1 MKMDGYD
8 GEFLSEEDILLIHD
22 KLAAA
27 SEDNET
33 LGFIDNTGAL
43 FQGAVNSIFAS
54 FFGQDIYPTIEEKAC
69 RLGYN
74 IVTTHCFKNVNKR
87 TGLMAMIMT
96 YQINGMEISLSD
108 EELFEAIT
116 TIAGNNDEQT
126 WDYFKLKIIGN
137 VSKKKN

>member
-1 MKMDGYD
+1 MKIEGYVGD
-8 GEFLSEEDILLIHD
+8 FLSEEDILLIHD
-22 KLAAA
+22 RLAAA
-27 SEDNET
+27 SEDNEE

-54 FFGQDIYPTIEEKAC
+54 FFGQDAYPTIEEKAC

-96 YQINGMEISLSD
+96 YQMNGMEIDLSE

-116 TIAGNNDEQT
+116 TIASNGDEQS
-126 WDYFKLKIIGN
+126 WEYFKSKIIGN
-137 VSKKKN
+137 VSKKKD

>member
-1 MKMDGYD
+1 MKMEGYV

-27 SEDNET
+27 SEDNEA

-54 FFGQDIYPTIEEKAC
+54 FFGQDVYPTIEEKAC

-74 IVTTHCFKNVNKR
+74 IATTHCFKNVNKR

-96 YQINGMEISLSD
+96 YQINGMEINLSE
-108 EELFEAIT
+108 EELFEAMA
-116 TIAGNNDEQT
+116 TIASNGDEQS
-126 WDYFKLKIIGN
+126 WECFKSKIIGN
-137 VSKKKN
+137 VSKKRD

>member
-1 MKMDGYD
+1 MKIEGYVGD
-8 GEFLSEEDILLIHD
+8 FLSEEDILLIHD

-27 SEDNET
+27 SEDNEE

-43 FQGAVNSIFAS
+43 FQGAVNSIFSS
-54 FFGQDIYPTIEEKAC
+54 FFGQDAYPTIEEKAC

-96 YQINGMEISLSD
+96 YQINGMEINLSE

-116 TIAGNNDEQT
+116 TIASNGDEQR
-126 WDYFKLKIIGN
+126 WEYFKSKIIGN
-137 VSKKKN
+137 IQKKKD